1 MAGLTVLGS
10 CGAWPEAGRACA
22 RFLLAHNGY
31 RVLLDLGYG
40 TLPHLL
46 THLPDADVD
55 AVIVTHAHPDHCVDV
70 SALGRVRQY
79 TAGDAPRLPLYCA
92 PGVLDVLVAL
102 EPRPHPATIF
112 DIHDLAGAHDLGPF
126 RLETFELRSWERT
139 PTC

>member
-1 MAGLTVLGS
+1 M
-10 CGAWPEAGRACA
+10 
-22 RFLLAHNGY
+22 LAHNGY